1 MALDLGT
8 LAAKLKLDDTEFQRG
23 MRQAPQT
30 AEKAGRQVGQNAE
43 RAAAP
48 GLRNIGK
55 LFAGLGI
62 AKLTGDLLG
71 FGLKTAMGNEKAEI
85 SFTTMLGSAKKA
97 QAFLTKMKDF
107 AATTPFEFP
116 ELQSAASSLISAGI
130 SANKV
135 IPIMRTLGDVTSG
148 MGTGS
153 EGVKRATIALQ
164 QMNAAG
170 KITGEDLNQ
179 LRDAGIP
186 VFDLLAAATGR
197 SKKEVAALAQQGKLG
212 GKDLAAMMKALET
225 GKGLERFNGL
235 MGKQSQSLEG
245 IISTLKD
252 TVGQGL
258 ADALTPMIPS
268 IKEGIGAFTAA
279 LPGILGGIKE
289 FGGWVVKNQ
298 GWLKYLAIG
307 LGVVAGAFLVLNAIM
322 AVNPISLVVLAI
334 AALVAGLLWAYDNV
348 EWFRDGVNAAFE
360 VIGGIATWLWNNA
373 LAPALRGI
381 VQGFAWVVDGLAG
394 MLEGLGNIPGFGWAK
409 EAAGNLRNMA
419 KQAREAAAGIKSIPD
434 KKKIDLTISGTGK
447 LDALARNF
455 RALGI
460 NGARASGGPVLAGG
474 TYLVGEN
481 GPELV
486 KFGTSG
492 QVYDSRRTQQALS
505 AGIGSR
511 MAATGASGASIT
523 HVQVDVHVPVS
534 ADPVSVGR
542 AIDQALA
549 KYKTGTGLSRFKF
562 QEA

>member
-8 LAAKLKLDDTEFQRG
+8 LAAKLKLDDAEFQRG

-30 AEKAGRQVGQNAE
+30 ADRAGRQIGQNVE
-43 RAAAP
+43 RGATP
-48 GLRNIGK
+48 GLRNLGR

-71 FGLKTAMGNEKAEI
+71 FGLKTAMGMEKASIGFE
-85 SFTTMLGSAKKA
+85 TMLGSGKKA
-97 QAFLTKMKDF
+97 EAFMTKLKAF

-116 ELQSAASSLISAGI
+116 ELQGAASKLLATGI

-135 IPIMRTLGDVTSG
+135 IPIMTTLGNVTSG

-153 EGVKRATIALQ
+153 EGIQRAVVALQ

-186 VFDLLAAATGR
+186 VYDLLAAATGR
-197 SKKEVAALAQQGKLG
+197 SKKEVAELAQKGKLG

-225 GKGLERFNGL
+225 GKGLEKFNGL

-334 AALVAGLLWAYDNV
+334 AALVAALLWCYDNV

-394 MLEGLGNIPGFGWAK
+394 MLEGLGNIPGFEWAK

-419 KQAREAAAGIKSIPD
+419 RQAREAAAGIKSIPD
-434 KKKIDLTISGTGK
+434 KKKVDLTISGTGK

-460 NGARASGGPVLAGG
+460 NGARASGGPVMAGG

-492 QVYDSRRTQQALS
+492 VVYDARQTQRALSQRTQ
-505 AGIGSR
+505 
-511 MAATGASGASIT
+511 AAVRNEVRGGPSLTQNNYGVDAAELAARNRAQWE
-523 HVQVDVHVPVS
+523 HKMREWAVQV
-534 ADPVSVGR
+534 
-542 AIDQALA
+542 
-549 KYKTGTGLSRFKF
+549 
-562 QEA
+562 

>member
-8 LAAKLKLDDTEFQRG
+8 LAAKLKLDDAEFQATLKA
-23 MRQAPQT
+23 AP
-30 AEKAGRQVGQNAE
+30 AAGAKAGKQVGDSVE
-43 RAAAP
+43 RAARP
-48 GLRNIGK
+48 GISKMGS

-62 AKLTGDLLG
+62 ATLGGELLG
-71 FGLKTAMGNEKAEI
+71 FGLKTAMGMEKAEI
-85 SFTTMLGSAKKA
+85 GFTTMLGSGKKA
-97 QAFLTKMKDF
+97 KVFLDGLKAF

-116 ELQSAASSLISAGI
+116 ELQTAASSLISAGI
-130 SANKV
+130 HADKV
-135 IPIMRTLGDVTSG
+135 IPIMTTLGNVTSG

-153 EGVKRATIALQ
+153 EGIRRATVALQ
-164 QMNAAG
+164 QMTAAG

-186 VFDLLAAATGR
+186 VYDLLAKATGR
-197 SKKEVAALAQQGKLG
+197 SKAEVVKLAQAGKLG

-235 MGKQSQSLEG
+235 MGEQSRSLGG

-307 LGVVAGAFLVLNAIM
+307 LGIVAGAMLVLNAVM
-322 AVNPISLVVLAI
+322 AVNPISLVVIAL
-334 AALVAGLLWAYDNV
+334 AALVAGLLWCYDNV
-348 EWFRDGVNAAFE
+348 AWFRDGVNAAFE
-360 VIGGIATWLWNNA
+360 GIGAIAAWLWNNA

-381 VQGFAWVVDGLAG
+381 VRGFAWVADGLAG

-409 EAAGNLRNMA
+409 TAASNLRSMA
-419 KQAREAAAGIKSIPD
+419 AQARAAADGIKSIPD
-434 KKKIDLTISGTGK
+434 KKHVDLTLSGTSK

-460 NGARASGGPVLAGG
+460 SGARASGGPVMAGG

-486 KFGTSG
+486 KFGASAHVFNAQQSTRMMAVGSG
-492 QVYDSRRTQQALS
+492 VSASRGGVSQF
-505 AGIGSR
+505 
-511 MAATGASGASIT
+511 
-523 HVQVDVHVPVS
+523 VQVDVHVPINPDVMG
-534 ADPVSVGR
+534 AGR
-542 AIDQALA
+542 ALEDLLNQYKGLANKTALSFEGA
-549 KYKTGTGLSRFKF
+549 P
-562 QEA
+562 A